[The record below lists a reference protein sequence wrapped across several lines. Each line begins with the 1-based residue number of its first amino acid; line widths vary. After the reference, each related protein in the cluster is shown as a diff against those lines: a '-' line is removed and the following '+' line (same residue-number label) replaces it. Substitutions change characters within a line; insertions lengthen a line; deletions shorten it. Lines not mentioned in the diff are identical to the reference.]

1 MTESERLLQ
10 IIRCRCKV
18 TAHDGC
24 WTWQGA
30 TTGVHPQMSWKG
42 RGGQMVRRLAY
53 EAHFG
58 VTLGE
63 LRVSPNNCGNVL
75 CVNPEH
81 LTCWSRSEHLREQH
95 RSGSRSTPLHYIR
108 RVAALKRKGR
118 VKLDLEKAREIRASE
133 EPCKV
138 LAARYEVH
146 HRTISAVRCGRIW
159 RDINALGNVFAA
171 RTLLPSTDL
180 LHDEKDHT
188 QPRI

>member
-1 MTESERLLQ
+1 MTESQRLLH

-53 EAHFG
+53 QAHFG

-63 LRVSPNNCGNVL
+63 LRVSPNNCSNVL

-95 RSGSRSTPLHYIR
+95 RSGSRSTPLHYIH

-118 VKLDLEKAREIRASE
+118 VKLDLETAREIRASQDT
-133 EPCKV
+133 CKA
-138 LAARYEVH
+138 LAKRYGVNH
-146 HRTISAVRCGRIW
+146 TTISAVRRGRIW
-159 RDINALGNVFAA
+159 RDIPALSNVFAA
-171 RTLLPSTDL
+171 PILNWRANPP
-180 LHDEKDHT
+180 HDEEDYP
-188 QPRI
+188 QPRL